1 MVKERISVGW
11 KNITSVTIKPVK
23 EKKNLIANISWTA
36 PNVELVNSNIFYEIN
51 VDNYKNIKV
60 STTNTD
66 LSLGHNN
73 IKFKIRTMYE
83 IINDDEELIGIAKS
97 DWSDIFS
104 INGVRDE
111 YCENIVKCKNILLNN
126 PNSNVINNNSNKSSK
141 QRYAQVIKE
150 KNGAR
155 SYSGNYSRCGFSL
168 GNIFR

>member
-104 INGVRDE
+104 INGPLVSSNPVSLFNDA
-111 YCENIVKCKNILLNN
+111 LN
-126 PNSNVINNNSNKSSK
+126 P
-141 QRYAQVIKE
+141 
-150 KNGAR
+150 
-155 SYSGNYSRCGFSL
+155 
-168 GNIFR
+168 